1 MIVSSVFKTLFD
13 TKFEQI
19 IPHKKQDT
27 NLTVNIKNASS
38 NELKPPVCKKDT
50 VEISVAGREYIKSQI
65 AMNAKEFSETQK
77 SDTKSDN

>member
-19 IPHKKQDT
+19 MPHKKQNT
-27 NLTVNIKNASS
+27 KLTVNIQNASS
-38 NELKPPVCKKDT
+38 NELKPPICQTDT

-65 AMNAKEFSETQK
+65 AINANSETQK
-77 SDTKSDN
+77 SNTKSDN